1 LKKTGTHGGARRGAG
16 AKPGSTQQR
25 TVEKKAAL
33 TLWRE
38 RVEAE
43 LDPIITAQLEL
54 AKGLFDVYG
63 RHPMTQD
70 WVHVTDPATIVK
82 LLNSGEPFVRTAR
95 RDPDSKML
103 INIMDR
109 LTGKP
114 KEQLEVTG
122 PDNGPV
128 RVVFEVVGA

>member
-54 AKGLFDVYG
+54 AKGLFDLVSSMSKARCVPRRPG
-63 RHPMTQD
+63 R
-70 WVHVTDPATIVK
+70 
-82 LLNSGEPFVRTAR
+82 S
-95 RDPDSKML
+95 
-103 INIMDR
+103 
-109 LTGKP
+109 
-114 KEQLEVTG
+114 
-122 PDNGPV
+122 
-128 RVVFEVVGA
+128 